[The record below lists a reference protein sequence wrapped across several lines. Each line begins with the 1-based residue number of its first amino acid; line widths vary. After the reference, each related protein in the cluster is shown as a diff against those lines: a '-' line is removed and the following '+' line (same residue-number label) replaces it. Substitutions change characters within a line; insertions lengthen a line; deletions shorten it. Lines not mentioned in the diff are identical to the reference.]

1 MEIFRY
7 FAIATVAASGVLL
20 SGASGVQAA
29 TVCTSATAAD
39 FGGSTANLQTWID
52 GTNGGSDDFVTVNN
66 GSLMCEFS
74 DLGRT
79 PLPNGN
85 TPSSSETTTEIN
97 DNFFTSAVS
106 SWSSVEKE
114 DGSFTTTGFLQ
125 TSGSNFGSS
134 GNWKILDSFFDT
146 YDFGLLVFQDGSNDP
161 EPFIGYKVTQTADGD
176 VTGTYSSMFFNA
188 NGLTGDAVSHI
199 SLFGGT
205 NDDPGVGI
213 IPLPAGL
220 PLLLSALGLGG
231 LLRLRQR
238 KAA

>member
-1 MEIFRY
+1 MEILRN
-7 FAIATVAASGVLL
+7 FAITAVAAGSVLL

-29 TVCTSATAAD
+29 TACNLATADNFSGTTAQKA
-39 FGGSTANLQTWID
+39 ANLGTWLAGTD
-52 GTNGGSDDFVTVNN
+52 GSGTDDFVTVSN

-74 DLGRT
+74 DLGKSS
-79 PLPNGN
+79 
-85 TPSSSETTTEIN
+85 PSNETETEVTA
-97 DNFFTSAVS
+97 NFFTSAVN
-106 SWSSVEKE
+106 SWAFVEKE
-114 DGSFTTTGFLQ
+114 DGSYTTTGLLQ
-125 TSGSNFGSS
+125 TSGSDFDSS

-146 YDFGLLVFQDGSNDP
+146 YDFGLLVFKDGNNDP

-176 VTGTYSSMFFNA
+176 VTGTYSSMFFNN

-199 SLFGGT
+199 SLYGGT
-205 NDDPGVGI
+205 TDPGGTI

-231 LLRLRQR
+231 LLRLRRR